1 MSKKIVTGVFETRAD
16 AQRAVMELER
26 RGFRADEITMMVADK
41 VGREGWAVDSKSK
54 APEGA
59 AVGAATGGVI
69 GALIAGLTSVGV
81 VATGGVGILAA
92 GPLVAALAGA
102 GAGGGAGGILGGL
115 IGAGIPEHEA
125 EFIERELEQ
134 GHVLVGV
141 HADGDRADMVEDIF
155 ESEGAVSVKDQ
166 RG

>member
-1 MSKKIVTGVFETRAD
+1 MSKIVTGVFEAPAD
-16 AQRAVMELER
+16 ARRAVVRLEE
-26 RGFRADEITMMVADK
+26 RGFRADEITMMMADNI
-41 VGREGWAVDSKSK
+41 GREGWAVDSKTK

-69 GALIAGLTSVGV
+69 GALVAGLTSVGV
-81 VATGGVGILAA
+81 IATGGVGILAA

-102 GAGGGAGGILGGL
+102 GAGGGAGGMLGGL

-125 EFIERELEQ
+125 EFIERELDQ

-141 HADGDRADMVEDIF
+141 HAEGDRADTVEDIF
-155 ESEGAVSVKDQ
+155 EEEGALSVKDQ

>member
-1 MSKKIVTGVFETRAD
+1 MSKIVTGVFENRAE
-16 AQRAVMELER
+16 AQRALTRLEQ

-41 VGREGWAVDSKSK
+41 TGREGWAVDSKSK

-69 GALIAGLTSVGV
+69 GAVIAGLTSVGV
-81 VATGGVGILAA
+81 IATGGVGILAA

-125 EFIERELEQ
+125 EFIQRELEQ
-134 GHVLVGV
+134 GHVLIGV
-141 HADGDRADMVEDIF
+141 HAEKDRAEIVEEIF
-155 ESEGAVSVKDQ
+155 ESEGALSVKDQ
-166 RG
+166 HG